1 MADLY
6 GLHFQDWII
15 TNKELEFEIQS
26 SNSNTNRILSCR
38 A

>member
-26 SNSNTNRILSCR
+26 SNRIEIE
-38 A
+38 